1 MSVPEFLLRYIIG
14 PVLADARNVQ
24 QTEVMG
30 VTAVPGYNPYN
41 TVFYVLLTGV
51 LLYSVYRYLDLR
63 DLGLDAETAVYS
75 SPFLLLGGVLR
86 FIEDA
91 GGVSSGLSVFLVT
104 PVIYLLIAG
113 LFIAS
118 LRLSPLVAERSSL
131 SQNRALSVLGTFFL
145 VPALAISVPVL
156 VEGFDPLF
164 LLVPAAVASG
174 LWLLYYFVSRGSEI
188 DRKPFHLVVFSQ
200 LFGGVASAF
209 AVSQGYSQK
218 QILASVLTDVFGPPG
233 IVILKSLIAVAG
245 VYVLRDAEDDLVEGV
260 SVFVLTAVGLAT
272 GLRVA
277 LRASAGI

>member
-63 DLGLDAETAVYS
+63 DLGLGAETAVYS

-91 GGVSSGLSVFLVT
+91 GAVSPGLSVFLVT

-118 LRLSPLVAERSSL
+118 LRLSPLVAERFSL
-131 SQNRALSVLGTFFL
+131 SQNRALSVLGTVFL

-156 VEGFDPLF
+156 LEGFNPLF
-164 LLVPAAVASG
+164 LLVPTAVASG
-174 LWLLYYFVSRGSEI
+174 LWLLYYFVSRDSEI

-218 QILASVLTDVFGPPG
+218 QILASVSTDVFGPPG
-233 IVILKSLIAVAG
+233 IVIIKSIIAVAG
-245 VYVLRDAEDDLVEGV
+245 VYVLWDAEDDLVEGV